1 MSRAKLISVRVN
13 EEDLKVIDE
22 HCSNI
27 SWRKRSDVINAG
39 ITLAALAIKTGLI
52 NDILRYHP
60 PFWEFDEFTFKCHR
74 RGDPKFG

>member
-1 MSRAKLISVRVN
+1 MSGTKLISIRVD

-39 ITLAALAIKTGLI
+39 ITLAALAIKMGLV

-60 PFWEFDEFTFKCHR
+60 PYWELDEFTFKCHR
-74 RGDPKFG
+74 KKLNEFG